1 MDTKTPSVVD
11 WENRMRIALVGTA
24 YPLRGG
30 IAHYMALLF
39 QTLRSRGHEVCVLS
53 FKRQYPAFLFPGKTQ
68 KDLGQELIPIA
79 STPILDSINPI
90 TWVKAFFWLGR
101 VRPDMLLFKYWMP
114 FFAPCYATLA
124 FLAKLF
130 LGIRVVYLCD
140 NVVPHEKNLLDEALN
155 RLGLGFV
162 DGFIVQSR
170 QVQRDLLSYKPNAN
184 YRFAP
189 HPLYTL
195 FPVPIPKKEARK
207 RLNIRQKH
215 VLLYF
220 GYIRKYK
227 GLRYLIEAMPDVVR
241 ELSVHL
247 LVCGEFY
254 EEREEILSRVLDL
267 GLESHV
273 TILDR
278 FIPNEEVGTYFC
290 ACDLVV
296 LPYVSA
302 TQSGIVQV
310 AYHYDKPV
318 VVTRVGGLPEVVLDE
333 KTGFVVEPQNNEAIS
348 RAILRFYKEKREKDF
363 TANIAQEKQKYSW
376 DRMAEAVEKLGE

>member
-1 MDTKTPSVVD
+1 
-11 WENRMRIALVGTA
+11 
-24 YPLRGG
+24 
-30 IAHYMALLF
+30 
-39 QTLRSRGHEVCVLS
+39 
-53 FKRQYPAFLFPGKTQ
+53 
-68 KDLGQELIPIA
+68 
-79 STPILDSINPI
+79 
-90 TWVKAFFWLGR
+90 
-101 VRPDMLLFKYWMP
+101 
-114 FFAPCYATLA
+114 
-124 FLAKLF
+124 
-130 LGIRVVYLCD
+130 
-140 NVVPHEKNLLDEALN
+140 
-155 RLGLGFV
+155 
-162 DGFIVQSR
+162 
-170 QVQRDLLSYKPNAN
+170 
-184 YRFAP
+184 
-189 HPLYTL
+189 
-195 FPVPIPKKEARK
+195 
-207 RLNIRQKH
+207 
-215 VLLYF
+215 
-220 GYIRKYK
+220 
-227 GLRYLIEAMPDVVR
+227 MPDVVR